1 MTGPGYGDRSARS
14 ESTRQGQP
22 SVGVALSVSAAFLAG
37 VFFAGSRS
45 PGDDLAAAVFLAG
58 AAFLVAACFAGAV
71 LATFFATSAGVTSAV
86 FFAGVF
92 FAGVFFAGAFFA
104 TSAG

>member
-45 PGDDLAAAVFLAG
+45 PGDDLAAAVFWAG
-58 AAFLVAACFAGAV
+58 AAFLVAAFLVAAFFAGAF

-86 FFAGVF
+86 FFTGAL
-92 FAGVFFAGAFFA
+92 FAG
-104 TSAG
+104 